1 MKSSENCIKVVKSE
15 SAITPC
21 NDRFKVGYGIFSKVP
36 IILKNEYVCSFSGM
50 LVDCAE
56 AKYMD
61 PTYIFCWELGKGFK
75 LIADDIDGDIGHFAN
90 SVHLNSPDVE
100 QNAKFDKNA
109 LKKSKKKP
117 FYQTRVTLE
126 FCDSTKIVPK

>member
-15 SAITPC
+15 SAVRHC

-75 LIADDIDGDIGHFAN
+75 LIADDI
-90 SVHLNSPDVE
+90 S
-100 QNAKFDKNA
+100 
-109 LKKSKKKP
+109 
-117 FYQTRVTLE
+117 
-126 FCDSTKIVPK
+126 